1 MAQNERFKV
10 SLVLKIEGDKGFSA
24 STEQHYADMS
34 YDQMQVAQRTI
45 LKGLVKSL
53 LALGDAKVTDKAALA
68 LADTLV

>member
-24 STEQHYADMS
+24 STEQHYADMG
-34 YDQMQVAQRTI
+34 YDKMQITQRTV
-45 LKGLVKSL
+45 LRGLVKSL
-53 LALGDAKVTDKAALA
+53 LALGDAQVTDKKALA